1 MHSSVRHYRDELR
14 KTIIAKRTAVNAK
27 DEERS
32 SLAVASRVLAH
43 PYLKEER
50 LIASYCSASHEIGTF
65 KINEALSAQGH
76 AVVLPAVD
84 PSVKGLMNFYSLEGP
99 EDLVPN
105 RFGILEP
112 PPYPERLV
120 NPSYLEAML
129 IPLVAFDLRGARMGM
144 GGGYYDRL
152 LKKVSA
158 ACVLIGLAY
167 DFQLIE
173 DLKVEKW
180 DMPLDEVITPDH
192 HYIFSKKY

>member
-14 KTIIAKRTAVNAK
+14 KTIIAKRTTVNPP
-27 DEERS
+27 EEEQAC
-32 SLAVASRVLAH
+32 LAVTSRVLSH
-43 PYLKEER
+43 PYLKDER
-50 LIASYCSASHEIGTF
+50 LIASYCSAAHEIGTH
-65 KINEALSAQGH
+65 KINQALAAQGH
-76 AVVLPAVD
+76 AVVLPVVD
-84 PSVKGLMNFYSLEGP
+84 PQVKGLMNFYSLQGP
-99 EDLVPN
+99 QDLVPN
-105 RFGILEP
+105 SFGILEP

-120 NPSYLEAML
+120 NPSYLEVML

-180 DMPLDEVITPDH
+180 DMPLDEVITPSH
-192 HYIFSKKY
+192 HYVFSQKY